1 MAVCVVARRCY
12 IAGCKSCGE
21 VCLIVLELLL
31 SGVGSVKYVGVK
43 LDEVTEEGG
52 VQSL

>member
-1 MAVCVVARRCY
+1 MAVYVVARHCY
-12 IAGCKSCGE
+12 IAGCKSYGE

-43 LDEVTEEGG
+43 LDEVPEEGS